1 VSRRIATAAV
11 LDVVSVVVFVALG
24 RRSHDE
30 TTSVLTIA
38 APFLIALGLGWLAA
52 RAWRSPF
59 ALRTGLVVW
68 AVTLVVGMVLR
79 HFAFDRGTAVSFMIV
94 ATLVLGAFL
103 VGWRAI
109 AALAVRSRHVEHA

>member
-1 VSRRIATAAV
+1 MSRRIGIAAA

-68 AVTLVVGMVLR
+68 TVTLVAGMVLR
-79 HFAFDRGTAVSFMIV
+79 HWVFDRGTALSFMIV

-103 VGWRAI
+103 LGWRVLASWQRR
-109 AALAVRSRHVEHA
+109 AARRLA